1 MQGSNHTSNLKAAE
15 FRHRMAVYMRDWL
28 TSFQD
33 SLVEIRKQHL
43 VFMSDIFDVQGVAAR
58 TNAQFIE
65 RVDEQFGRLVVR
77 SKDVE
82 RVMHG
87 VVDTARERVHV
98 VRFVP
103 LFSLAFRT

>member
-1 MQGSNHTSNLKAAE
+1 MQGSNHSSNLKAAE

-43 VFMSDIFDVQGVAAR
+43 AFMSDIFAQRNGVP
-58 TNAQFIE
+58 TNAQMIE
-65 RVDEQFGRLVVR
+65 HIDEEIGRLVVR

-98 VRFVP
+98 VR
-103 LFSLAFRT
+103 LFLFFSAYRI

>member
-1 MQGSNHTSNLKAAE
+1 MQGSNHASNLKAAE

-33 SLVEIRKQHL
+33 SLIEIRKQHL
-43 VFMSDIFDVQGVAAR
+43 VFMSDILFMQRNGAP
-58 TNAQFIE
+58 TNAQCIE

-87 VVDTARERVHV
+87 VVDTAMERVHV
-98 VRFVP
+98 V
-103 LFSLAFRT
+103 